1 MSLSDLSAKYLP
13 FIEIEL
19 HKSVQITLQPGL
31 EENYAMLAYHMGWD
45 RDPSQS
51 SLMGKR
57 IRPLLLLLVTEA
69 GKGDFRAALPAAA
82 AVELVH
88 NFSLIH
94 DDIQDQSPTRRG
106 RDAVWKR
113 WGIAQA
119 INAGDAMFSL
129 AHLAILHLNETT
141 NLEIALKA
149 SRLLQETCLQLTHG
163 QYLDLAYE
171 SSNQFDLDAYWP
183 MVKGKTA
190 ALLSTCADLGA
201 MIAGVPEDLHTAYV
215 KFAEQLGLAFQV
227 QDDILGIWG
236 DDQRMGKSTKSDLLT
251 GKKSLPVLFALSL
264 NGEFARKW
272 IEGPVNQSDVP
283 TLTILLEAEGARA
296 YAQNHANQLT
306 DQALQSL
313 RKAQPK
319 GSAGEALEELTLQLL
334 SRAN

>member
-1 MSLSDLSAKYLP
+1 MSLSDHSAKYLP
-13 FIEIEL
+13 YIEEEL
-19 HKSVQITLQPGL
+19 HRSIQITLQPGL

-45 RDPSQS
+45 SDPSQTN
-51 SLMGKR
+51 MIGKR

-69 GKGDFRAALPAAA
+69 GKGDFQAALPAAA

-106 RDAVWKR
+106 RDTVWKR

-129 AHLAILHLNETT
+129 AHLAILRLNETT

-149 SRLLQETCLQLTHG
+149 SRRLQETCLLLTHG

-171 SSNQFDLDAYWP
+171 STNQFGVDAYWP

-190 ALLSTCADLGA
+190 ALLSTCGDLGA
-201 MIAGVPEDLHTAYV
+201 MIAGVPEDLRIAYEE
-215 KFAEQLGLAFQV
+215 FAEQLGLAFQV

-236 DDQRMGKSTKSDLLT
+236 DDQRMGKSSKSDLLT
-251 GKKSLPVLFALSL
+251 GKKSLPVLYALSL
-264 NGEFARKW
+264 NGEFAHRW
-272 IEGPVNQSDVP
+272 MEGPVSQGEIPS
-283 TLTILLEAEGARA
+283 LTILLEAEGARV
-296 YAQNHANQLT
+296 YAQNHADELT

-313 RKAQPK
+313 RNAKPQ
-319 GSAGEALEELTLQLL
+319 GSAGEALEELALQLL
-334 SRAN
+334 SRSN

>member
-1 MSLSDLSAKYLP
+1 M
-13 FIEIEL
+13 
-19 HKSVQITLQPGL
+19 
-31 EENYAMLAYHMGWD
+31 
-45 RDPSQS
+45 
-51 SLMGKR
+51 
-57 IRPLLLLLVTEA
+57 LLLVTEA
-69 GKGDFRAALPAAA
+69 GEGDFQAALPAAA

-129 AHLAILHLNETT
+129 AHLAILRLNETT

-149 SRLLQETCLQLTHG
+149 SRQLQETCLQLTHG

-171 SSNQFDLDAYWP
+171 STNQFGVDAYWP
-183 MVKGKTA
+183 MIKGKTA

-201 MIAGVPEDLHTAYV
+201 LIAGVPEDLRIAYE

-236 DDQRMGKSTKSDLLT
+236 DDQRMGKSSKSDLLT
-251 GKKSLPVLFALSL
+251 GKKSLPVLYALSL
-264 NGEFARKW
+264 NGKFAHRW
-272 IEGPVNQSDVP
+272 MEGPVSQAEIPSLI
-283 TLTILLEAEGARA
+283 TLLELEGARDF
-296 YAQNHANQLT
+296 AQNNADELT

-313 RKAQPK
+313 RNAKPQ
-319 GSAGEALEELTLQLL
+319 GSAGEALEELALQLL
-334 SRAN
+334 SRSN